1 MSCFFG
7 GPPFLLP
14 LEIGMIQARKRRLG
28 NNKDE
33 EEDRSTGRDV
43 EIGNRMMGN
52 PQVSQN
58 P

>member
-1 MSCFFG
+1 
-7 GPPFLLP
+7 
-14 LEIGMIQARKRRLG
+14 MIQARKRRLG
-28 NNKDE
+28 NNKD